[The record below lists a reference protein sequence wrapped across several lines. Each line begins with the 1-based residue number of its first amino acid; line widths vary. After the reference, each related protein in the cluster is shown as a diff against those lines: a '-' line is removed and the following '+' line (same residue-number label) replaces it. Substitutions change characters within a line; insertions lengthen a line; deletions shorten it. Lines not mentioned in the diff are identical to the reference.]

1 MADKIPTLFERT
13 ASSHY
18 NSRDQ
23 QRIFIPMESD
33 IEECTS
39 QWTRNTLNTLDIDSI
54 LTKSFDP
61 MDLISFAFSVN
72 DPKILSRV
80 ERCKT
85 AIAKHSIIGFDTH
98 CNVLDADEVENIE
111 PCAAF
116 EMMVADFRNRHCYD
130 ISKWNIQ
137 PPHCDDKLDIQLYQ
151 KFQVHGELFA
161 QQLINISMMK
171 KSQDIT
177 EGMYQSLFQK
187 FAAMF
192 GLTSLSS
199 SVLGAAQI
207 NIGNTT
213 VTSLP
218 DVIFPDV
225 SHTDKDDDRL
235 KLLAVCKV
243 TKDFTR
249 REELFPV
256 EQGNNRKRI
265 RRKEEEKVIQHLDE
279 ALQEQ
284 HGGELLVQLPLSE
297 HNGLLGI
304 IVQKTHITFSYFQ
317 CNKIQFEVVKSRDHY
332 INKPVIYYS
341 RPYNYLKAADREE
354 LIRPLLTLGFIQYS
368 PCCISRKDPY
378 IKTVEK

>member
-1 MADKIPTLFERT
+1 
-13 ASSHY
+13 
-18 NSRDQ
+18 
-23 QRIFIPMESD
+23 
-33 IEECTS
+33 
-39 QWTRNTLNTLDIDSI
+39 
-54 LTKSFDP
+54 

-72 DPKILSRV
+72 EPKILSSV
-80 ERCKT
+80 DRCKT
-85 AIAKHSIIGFDTH
+85 AVAKHSIIGFDTP
-98 CNVLDADEVENIE
+98 CNVLDADEIENIE

-116 EMMVADFRNRHCYD
+116 EMMVSMVADFRNHLCYD

-137 PPHCDDKLDIQLYQ
+137 PPHCDDKLDIQLYN

-171 KSQDIT
+171 KTQDKT
-177 EGMYQSLFQK
+177 EGMYQSLFQE

-207 NIGNTT
+207 DIGNTT
-213 VTSLP
+213 STSLP

-225 SHTDKDDDRL
+225 THTDKDDDRL
-235 KLLAVCKV
+235 KLLALCKV

-249 REELFPV
+249 KEEFFPV
-256 EQGNNRKRI
+256 EQDNNRKRQ
-265 RRKEEEKVIQHLDE
+265 RREDEEKVIQHLDE
-279 ALQEQ
+279 ALQGQ
-284 HGGELLVQLPLSE
+284 HVGELLVHFPLSE
-297 HNGLLGI
+297 NNGLLGI

-317 CNKIQFEVVKSRDHY
+317 CNKIQFEEVKTRDHH

-368 PCCISRKDPY
+368 PCCISRKEPY
-378 IKTVEK
+378 IETVD

>member
-1 MADKIPTLFERT
+1 MADKIPTLFELFQ
-13 ASSHY
+13 H
-18 NSRDQ
+18 NIRDQ
-23 QRIFIPMESD
+23 QSIVIPMEPY
-33 IEECTS
+33 IEDCTS

-61 MDLISFAFSVN
+61 MDLISFSFSVN
-72 DPKILSRV
+72 DPKMLSRV

-85 AIAKHSIIGFDTH
+85 AMAKHSIIGFDTP
-98 CNVLDADEVENIE
+98 CNVLDAGEVENIE

-116 EMMVADFRNRHCYD
+116 GMMVDDFRSRHCYD

-137 PPHCDDKLDIQLYQ
+137 PPHCDDKLDIQLYN

-161 QQLINISMMK
+161 QQLINISMIIK
-171 KSQDIT
+171 TQAIT
-177 EGMYQSLFQK
+177 EEMYQTLFQE

-199 SVLGAAQI
+199 SVLRAASI
-207 NIGNTT
+207 EIGNNT

-218 DVIFPDV
+218 DLIFPDV
-225 SHTDKDDDRL
+225 THTDKDDDRL

-243 TKDFTR
+243 TEYFTR
-249 REELFPV
+249 REESFPV
-256 EQGNNRKRI
+256 EQDNNRKRK
-265 RRKEEEKVIQHLDE
+265 RREDKEKVIQHLDK
-279 ALQEQ
+279 ALQGQ
-284 HGGELLVQLPLSE
+284 HGGELLVHFPLSE
-297 HNGLLGI
+297 NNGVLGI

-317 CNKIQFEVVKSRDHY
+317 CNKIQFEEVKSRDRH

-354 LIRPLLTLGFIQYS
+354 IIRPLLTLGFIQHS
-368 PCCISRKDPY
+368 PCCTSRKDPY
-378 IKTVEK
+378 IETID